1 MIIHGTES
9 GKSRIP
15 AVRTAPTTGPRR
27 KREEGAIMNSP
38 TLTIKE
44 AENLPAMMDPYQ
56 WAKLTGQ
63 SHRYVQE
70 SCKAGVLPCVR
81 VGGGRWRILT
91 RKALAQ
97 LGIDEL

>member
-1 MIIHGTES
+1 
-9 GKSRIP
+9 
-15 AVRTAPTTGPRR
+15 
-27 KREEGAIMNSP
+27 MNSP

-44 AENLPAMMDPYQ
+44 AENLPAMMMPEA

-63 SHRYVQE
+63 SLRYVQNC
-70 SCKAGVLPCVR
+70 CKDGSIPAVR

-97 LGIDEL
+97 LGIVEL

>member
-1 MIIHGTES
+1 MMM
-9 GKSRIP
+9 P
-15 AVRTAPTTGPRR
+15 
-27 KREEGAIMNSP
+27 
-38 TLTIKE
+38 E
-44 AENLPAMMDPYQ
+44 A

-63 SHRYVQE
+63 SLRYVQNC
-70 SCKAGVLPCVR
+70 CKDGSLPCVR

>member
-1 MIIHGTES
+1 M
-9 GKSRIP
+9 
-15 AVRTAPTTGPRR
+15 TAPTITI
-27 KREEGAIMNSP
+27 EES
-38 TLTIKE
+38 KS
-44 AENLPAMMDPYQ
+44 LPAMMVPEA

-63 SHRYVQE
+63 SLRYIQNC
-70 SCKAGVLPCVR
+70 CKDGSIPAVR